1 MTWTEG
7 FGFQHMSE
15 ERLAAT
21 RSELHVLIFPGMAQ
35 SPVPRSEPHM
45 LISPGAIRFELQAA
59 YACLQQLQHAHCLCS
74 TRRWLSND

>member
-21 RSELHVLIFPGMAQ
+21 RSELHVLIFPGPALQ
-35 SPVPRSEPHM
+35 ELCCPNV
-45 LISPGAIRFELQAA
+45 IS
-59 YACLQQLQHAHCLCS
+59 
-74 TRRWLSND
+74 LSLPLTVTLTD